1 MTPYVTRRGL
11 ALLIG
16 LAGLGPAGGRAAEA
30 VRVACKPDTE
40 GRLLGNM
47 IIAMLNANGI
57 ATVDR
62 LGLGGTKI
70 IRSAILSGE
79 IDIYPEYTG
88 NGAFFFHID
97 SDPAWKNAGQGYAKV
112 KALDAAQNHIVWLQP
127 APADNTWAIAVRKDV
142 AEQNHLKTLD
152 DFARWVNGGGAAKI
166 AASAEFVESPAALP
180 AFEAAYGFKLK
191 AAQILTLAGG
201 NTAATIRAAAEG
213 TSGVNTA
220 MAYGTDGALATL
232 GMVVLQDTKGVQMV
246 YAPTPVIREAVLKA
260 HPGIAALLA
269 PVFASLDAPTL
280 RGLNAAIAVN
290 GEDSKQVAAGYLKQK
305 GFLK

>member
-11 ALLIG
+11 AILVG
-16 LAGLGPAGGRAAEA
+16 LAGLVPGVGRAAAA
-30 VRVACKPDTE
+30 VRVASKPDTE
-40 GRLLGNM
+40 GSLLGNM

-57 ATVDR
+57 GTVNQ

-70 IRSAILSGE
+70 IRSAILAGE
-79 IDIYPEYTG
+79 IDMYPEYTG

-97 SDPAWKNAGQGYAKV
+97 SDPVWKNAKQGYEKV

-127 APADNTWAIAVRKDV
+127 APADNTWAIAVRKEV

-152 DFARWVNGGGAAKI
+152 DFAGWVNGGGKAKI

-180 AFEAAYGFKLK
+180 AFEKAYGFKLK
-191 AAQILTLAGG
+191 AEQILTLAGG

-246 YAPTPVIREAVLKA
+246 YSPTPVIREAVLKA
-260 HPGIAALLA
+260 NPGIAALLA
-269 PVFASLDAPTL
+269 PVFASLDGPTL

-290 GEDSKQVAAGYLKQK
+290 GEDAKKVAEGYLKQK

>member
-1 MTPYVTRRGL
+1 MTRPITRRSL
-11 ALLIG
+11 TIAVG
-16 LAGLGPAGGRAAEA
+16 LAGLVPSMGWAQDP

-57 ATVDR
+57 STVNR

-79 IDIYPEYTG
+79 IDMYPEYTG
-88 NGAFFFHID
+88 NGAYFFHID
-97 SDPAWKNAGQGYAKV
+97 SDPVWKKAKQGYEKV
-112 KALDAAQNHIVWLQP
+112 KALDAKQNHIVWLQP

-142 AEQNHLKTLD
+142 AEKHHLKTLE
-152 DFARWVNGGGAAKI
+152 DFAHWVNGGGDAKI

-180 AFEAAYGFKLK
+180 AFEKAYGFKLK
-191 AAQILTLAGG
+191 GGQVLTLAGG

-220 MAYGTDGALATL
+220 MAYGTDGALALL

-246 YAPTPVIREAVLKA
+246 YSPTPVIREAVLKA
-260 HPGIAALLA
+260 HPRIKDLLA

-280 RGLNAAIAVN
+280 RELNADIAVK
-290 GEDSKQVAAGYLKQK
+290 GEDSKKVADTYLKQK